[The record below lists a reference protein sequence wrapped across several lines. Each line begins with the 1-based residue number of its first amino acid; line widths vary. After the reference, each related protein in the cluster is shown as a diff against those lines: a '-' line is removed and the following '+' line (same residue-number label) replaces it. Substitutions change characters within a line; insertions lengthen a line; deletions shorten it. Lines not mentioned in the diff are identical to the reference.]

1 MLGLFL
7 YGLLGAAG
15 PYLRGAWLIYADR
28 LLLGGATAL
37 VMAAGTGLIST
48 FYTGRARL
56 AMIAR
61 RGMAIELG
69 GVLFLFAGGLLAQQR
84 WSLPFALYLCAWALL
99 ALVHFCVPVTA
110 VAAPTFAA
118 STAAPASATP
128 TVSTAPR
135 HGGPT
140 AAAAAAMPAQVK
152 TAFAAALLSMV
163 AFFAGIIML
172 PARLAGLGVDEAGT
186 GYFLSFISLVAVGG
200 AALLPALGRRASGRA
215 VLVAALLAYAAAH
228 GCFTVA
234 QSPAQW
240 PALLAGALLHGLGF
254 GLSIPLLNHLVIEHS
269 ADGARAR
276 HLAYLSMAI
285 FCGQFLSSFMEFLPG
300 GPGVVFAGA
309 GLISLLSAAAF
320 ARDGPPAPPPSRLRH
335 SRHGTLASQ
344 PAAGPRPLQL
354 ETGFERLPNGV
365 LHVAC
370 RTDLHNCTGE
380 MFEWWFRSRPGTREY
395 IWWHPVDHVSSD
407 WAEGSADTH
416 VGSIHLVK
424 EYFTGMPA
432 ADLAIQFRD
441 AAEFFGAEGLPRGAR
456 QRRHLS
462 SRLRPRRHGRDAAT
476 PAHRR
481 VAGGRL
487 LHIGRDTKW
496 GWRCAAIST
505 WARTWSPM
513 AGRRTSSRLNSA
525 TTSAARCSCTATT
538 SSPSCRASCP
548 AFTPATTAT
557 PSR

>member
-1 MLGLFL
+1 MHTHTGHQSLSALGSHTLLAVATLTIMVGCVIVPGLPAVAAQLGVGSGGSWLVTLPALGVVLFGPAAARLMERAGLRRALMLGLFL

-61 RGMAIELG
+61 QGMAIELG

-140 AAAAAAMPAQVK
+140 AAAAAMPAQVK

-215 VLVAALLAYAAAH
+215 CWSPRCWPTRPPTAVSPWRSRPRNGRRCWRAPCCMDWDSACRFRCSTTWSSNIAPTARGPSSGVPVHGHLLRPVPV
-228 GCFTVA
+228 F
-234 QSPAQW
+234 
-240 PALLAGALLHGLGF
+240 LHG
-254 GLSIPLLNHLVIEHS
+254 IP
-269 ADGARAR
+269 ARRAR
-276 HLAYLSMAI
+276 RRIRRRRPDFIAVGRRLR
-285 FCGQFLSSFMEFLPG
+285 
-300 GPGVVFAGA
+300 
-309 GLISLLSAAAF
+309 
-320 ARDGPPAPPPSRLRH
+320 ARDGPPAPLPVTTEDTRAMELSQ
-335 SRHGTLASQ
+335 ASLLLDPAPCNWKPALNGCPTACCTW
-344 PAAGPRPLQL
+344 PAAPI
-354 ETGFERLPNGV
+354 
-365 LHVAC
+365 
-370 RTDLHNCTGE
+370 CT
-380 MFEWWFRSRPGTREY
+380 T
-395 IWWHPVDHVSSD
+395 
-407 WAEGSADTH
+407 
-416 VGSIHLVK
+416 
-424 EYFTGMPA
+424 
-432 ADLAIQFRD
+432 
-441 AAEFFGAEGLPRGAR
+441 AR
-456 QRRHLS
+456 
-462 SRLRPRRHGRDAAT
+462 
-476 PAHRR
+476 
-481 VAGGRL
+481 
-487 LHIGRDTKW
+487 
-496 GWRCAAIST
+496 
-505 WARTWSPM
+505 
-513 AGRRTSSRLNSA
+513 
-525 TTSAARCSCTATT
+525 ARCSNGGSARV
-538 SSPSCRASCP
+538 PARASTSGGTPWTTCP
-548 AFTPATTAT
+548 ATGPKAAPIRTWVR
-557 PSR
+557 SIW